1 MEKSVTSEVV
11 CCSQCPDGNCPD
23 CPVAEAKK
31 NNRWWKKL
39 AKKIGFPANSKSD
52 KGPSPDKTADSK

>member
-1 MEKSVTSEVV
+1 MDKNDLSDVV

-31 NNRWWKKL
+31 NNRWWKRL
-39 AKKIGFPANSKSD
+39 ARKIGISAESTPDKPANRDETSNSK
-52 KGPSPDKTADSK
+52 